1 NNNGTPDDEE
11 AFTVL
16 YKKGEHGAFT
26 EDVADKT
33 KFEDQSAGA
42 DTPAYAGETDAAK
55 GGKPQGEENWVF
67 VGWNEKDGD
76 VAATVSGADADADS
90 VITYIAV
97 WAIDNN
103 NNGIPDED
111 EDFPITYPDADK
123 DDDGDGKPDEVT
135 EEVPYGTK
143 IQVDPNG
150 GTWKGSPEVQ
160 TFTITGEFNDLKEE
174 PTRTDYAFVGWKKT
188 DGTDGVK
195 YVFTAQ
201 WKDDKNHNNI
211 PDEDEDFPITYPDA
225 DKDDDGDGKPDEVT
239 EEVPYGT
246 KIQVDPN
253 GGTWKGSTEVQTFTI
268 TGEFNDLKEEPTR
281 TDYVFAGWKKTD
293 GTDGVKYVFTA
304 QWKDDKNNNGIPDED
319 EEFVITFLPNGGT
332 IGGSTDPV
340 VVNAKYGEVITII
353 DAPERDGYTFLLW
366 RGSEYQPG
374 DTYEVTEDHTFT
386 AEWEKKDPVAPPK
399 TGDDSS
405 WFFWILLMAASLLAM
420 AGAVFGRRR
429 RDMSR

>member
-1 NNNGTPDDEE
+1 MAATINGADADANSVITYTAIWAEDKNNNGTPDDEE

-150 GTWKGSPEVQ
+150 GTWKGS
-160 TFTITGEFNDLKEE
+160 
-174 PTRTDYAFVGWKKT
+174 
-188 DGTDGVK
+188 
-195 YVFTAQ
+195 
-201 WKDDKNHNNI
+201 
-211 PDEDEDFPITYPDA
+211 
-225 DKDDDGDGKPDEVT
+225 
-239 EEVPYGT
+239 
-246 KIQVDPN
+246 
-253 GGTWKGSTEVQTFTI
+253 TEVQTFTI

-281 TDYVFAGWKKTD
+281 TDYVFVGWKKTD